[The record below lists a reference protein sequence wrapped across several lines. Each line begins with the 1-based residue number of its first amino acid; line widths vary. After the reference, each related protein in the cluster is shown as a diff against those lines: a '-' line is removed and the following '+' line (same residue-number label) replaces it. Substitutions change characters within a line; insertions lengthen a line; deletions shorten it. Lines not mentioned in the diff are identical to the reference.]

1 MGMAISNLVGR
12 PHNCRRDI
20 RILLLGLDA
29 SGKTTLLYRLRYNT
43 VLNTIPTIGFN
54 VETIETT
61 TTTTTTVTSSNR
73 SQVHHFTVWD
83 ISGSHISL
91 WRHYFAGTAG
101 LIFVIDSTDY
111 ARFEEAKEALWWVL
125 RDSDNMQDTQ
135 VVLVFANKQD
145 GGNAMT
151 VGEVKEALDLEN
163 LPGVASG
170 RRRWHIQGSSAF
182 MGEGFM
188 EGLEW
193 LGTQFEHGRLK
204 TLVPETSTKITTTTL
219 KKDLP
224 TTTDR

>member
-61 TTTTTTVTSSNR
+61 TTTTTVTSSNR

-101 LIFVIDSTDY
+101 LIFVVDSTDY

-145 GGNAMT
+145 GGNAIT

-204 TLVPETSTKITTTTL
+204 TLVPETSTKTTTTTL